1 MYLDICHPPTCKDYY
16 RQCEALDHETGSR
29 EVGCVGHLRKHKA
42 VRRTLLHRSRR
53 ATKSS
58 TLGRELGHWDEYV
71 LLIGLETRKALEC
84 MVFLPAIL
92 KCEVKIVYIILLEFG
107 VV

>member
-1 MYLDICHPPTCKDYY
+1 MGPSFQALQPRSWHMYLDIWGPPTCKDYQ
-16 RQCEALDHETGSR
+16 RQYEAPDHGMEFQ
-29 EVGCVGHLRKHKA
+29 EVECVGHLRRHTA
-42 VRRTLLHRSRR
+42 VRKTFLYHFRR

-58 TLGRELGHWDEYV
+58 TPGGELGHWDEYA

-92 KCEVKIVYIILLEFG
+92 
-107 VV
+107 